1 MIASARTRTLLA
13 VTIRSHRLHIS
24 IALHCALIGP
34 IACADK
40 SSDTQAA
47 SLTDASAAG
56 GTTTAF
62 DPTTTNTAQ
71 GGDERAHEV
80 VTLHRD
86 GVSVRAIAR
95 SLGLGRNTVRRL
107 LAVHDE
113 QRQEGAP
120 LIKEKPAST
129 RPTKLDTHKDAIARL
144 IERYPDITSQ
154 RVFEEL
160 RKGGYDGGYTMVR
173 ERVAV
178 LRPTAP
184 KISLPTPNYGPGEMA
199 ENDWSPYMIDFA
211 TLPSAGERLQGF
223 EKIRVILLR
232 AVNPQGSS
240 PSTRHS
246 PRRCR

>member
-1 MIASARTRTLLA
+1 VIASARTRTLLA

-86 GVSVRAIAR
+86 GHLGQPRPQRPGGSMLQRRAC
-95 SLGLGRNTVRRL
+95 
-107 LAVHDE
+107 
-113 QRQEGAP
+113 
-120 LIKEKPAST
+120 
-129 RPTKLDTHKDAIARL
+129 
-144 IERYPDITSQ
+144 
-154 RVFEEL
+154 
-160 RKGGYDGGYTMVR
+160 GG
-173 ERVAV
+173 
-178 LRPTAP
+178 
-184 KISLPTPNYGPGEMA
+184 
-199 ENDWSPYMIDFA
+199 
-211 TLPSAGERLQGF
+211 
-223 EKIRVILLR
+223 
-232 AVNPQGSS
+232 
-240 PSTRHS
+240 
-246 PRRCR
+246 